1 MVTSLLIS
9 ILILMKESEIEVII
23 FTTTILYFLLL
34 LVIVNLVFVFFFL
47 DERRKYLVQN
57 KLEYLQKKYAKLN
70 NNDTIIYEERKRP
83 RLGSNMTIS
92 DE

>member
-1 MVTSLLIS
+1 M
-9 ILILMKESEIEVII
+9 
-23 FTTTILYFLLL
+23 LYFLLL
-34 LVIVNLVFVFFFL
+34 LVIVNSVFVFFFL

-83 RLGSNMTIS
+83 RVANNMTIL
-92 DE
+92 D